1 MRFLSKVPFVALTA
15 ISLVIVACSDQKG
28 VSVQKEGGDQATAS
42 SEKSIVKI
50 DGSSTVFPITEAV
63 AEDFQI
69 QEKGNIQVTVGISGT
84 GGGFKKFCRG
94 ETDISGASRP
104 IKSSEMAKCAEAGIK
119 YIELPVAFDALTV
132 VINPANDWAREMTV
146 EQLKTAWQSA
156 AQDTVNSWNQIDPAY
171 PDTPLRLYG
180 PGTDSGTY
188 DYFKEVVVG
197 KKPDGTK
204 DDTRADYTASE
215 DDNVLVQGVSSD
227 EGGLGYFGFAYY
239 KENKDKL
246 NAVAVVNDEGQP
258 TLPSIEAVNSG
269 EYNPLSRPI
278 FIYVAESSMN
288 KPEVQKF
295 MDYYMTNAPAL
306 SNEVGYVA
314 MPQAFYDAAEERLD
328 ARRTGKVFGIEEN
341 KGIAIDRLMAMEGAE

>member
-1 MRFLSKVPFVALTA
+1 MTKFPANAILTA
-15 ISLVIVACSDQKG
+15 LAVTALGLSACSKNESSDG
-28 VSVQKEGGDQATAS
+28 ADQAVS
-42 SEKSIVKI
+42 SGDAVVQI

-69 QEKGNIQVTVGISGT
+69 EQKGEIRVTVGISGT

-104 IKSSEMAKCAEAGIK
+104 IKEGEMQACADAGIK
-119 YIELPVAFDALTV
+119 FIELPVAFDALTV
-132 VINPANDWAREMTV
+132 VINKDNDWARELTV
-146 EQLKTAWQSA
+146 DQLKMAWQSA
-156 AQDTVNSWNQIDPAY
+156 AQEKIDSWNQIDPNY
-171 PDTPLRLYG
+171 PDVPLRLYG

-197 KKPDGTK
+197 KLPDGTK

-227 EGGLGYFGFAYY
+227 QGGLGYFGFAYY

-246 NAVAVVNDEGQP
+246 DAVAVVNDEGKP
-258 TLPSIEAVNSG
+258 VLPSIETVNDGS
-269 EYNPLSRPI
+269 YNPLSRPI
-278 FIYVAESSMN
+278 FIYVSQASME
-288 KPEVQKF
+288 KPHVKKF
-295 MDYYMTNAPAL
+295 MDYYMANAPQL

-314 MPQAFYDAAEERLD
+314 MPNEYYAAASERLNTGI
-328 ARRTGKVFGIEEN
+328 TGKVFGVKEH
-341 KGIAIDRLMAMEGAE
+341 KGKPIDELMTIKGAE

>member
-1 MRFLSKVPFVALTA
+1 MGTFKTKALIAALAFTTLGLTA
-15 ISLVIVACSDQKG
+15 CGKKESSDVTGAAQ
-28 VSVQKEGGDQATAS
+28 VEDAV
-42 SEKSIVKI
+42 VRI

-69 QEKGNIQVTVGISGT
+69 QEKGKIRVTVGISGT

-94 ETDISGASRP
+94 ETDVTGASRP
-104 IKSSEMAKCAEAGIK
+104 IKDGEMQKCAEAGVK
-119 YIELPVAFDALTV
+119 FIELPVAFDALTV
-132 VINPANDWAREMTV
+132 VINKQNDWARELTV
-146 EQLKTAWQSA
+146 DQLKAAWQSA
-156 AQDTVNSWNQIDPAY
+156 AQEKINNWNQIDPAY
-171 PDTPLRLYG
+171 PDVPLRLYG

-227 EGGLGYFGFAYY
+227 QGGLGYFGFAYY

-246 NAVAVVNDEGQP
+246 DAVAVVNDEGKG
-258 TLPSIEAVNSG
+258 TLPSIESVNDGS
-269 EYNPLSRPI
+269 YNPLSRPI
-278 FIYVAESSMN
+278 FIYVAVDSMQ
-288 KPEVQKF
+288 KPHIKKF
-295 MDYYMTNAPAL
+295 MDYYMSNAPVL

-314 MPQAFYDAAEERLD
+314 MPDAFYVAATERLNGGI
-328 ARRTGKVFGIEEN
+328 TGKVFGVKAN
-341 KGIAIDRLMAMEGAE
+341 KGMPIDKLMAVKGVE